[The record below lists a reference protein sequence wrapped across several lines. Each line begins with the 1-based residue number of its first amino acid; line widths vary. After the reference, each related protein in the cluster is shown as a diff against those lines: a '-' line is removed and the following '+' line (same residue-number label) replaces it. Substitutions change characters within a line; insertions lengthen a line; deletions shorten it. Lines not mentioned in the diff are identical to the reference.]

1 MSGPSWTGDTESPQ
15 SSVLGPQEG
24 RRLRGNAL
32 RLGLTMQNSFPI
44 PPPDAVKISL
54 IMKSNWMSQPLSETD
69 PQIAAA
75 LDDEARRQHEG
86 LELIAS
92 ENFVSEAVLEAMGS
106 VFTNKYAEGYP
117 GKRYY
122 GGCEYADVVENLA
135 RDRARE
141 LFGAEYAN
149 VQPHAGSQAN
159 MAAYAAVLQPGD
171 TILGLNLAH
180 GGHLTHGHHLNFS
193 GKTYRIVPYGVTK
206 ETETIDY
213 DDLEKLAEKERPKL
227 IIGGGSAYPRIID
240 FARMRQI
247 ADKVGALY
255 LVDMAHFAGLVA
267 GGVHPSPVPHAHIVT
282 STTHKT
288 LRGPRAGMILS
299 KQEFAAGIDKVVFPG
314 MQGGPLVHIIAA
326 KAVCFRE
333 ALQPDFRDY
342 ARQVVANAKVLAET
356 LAAEGFRIIS
366 GGTDTHLML
375 VDVFSKGMLGSEAEK
390 ALGEAGITVNKNA
403 IPFDVN
409 PPMKPSGIRIGTPAL
424 TTRGMKESEM
434 RQVGHWISEA
444 LHNRTDA
451 ATLARIRKKVLE
463 LAEAFP
469 LYPERRAKAQA
480 EVRA

>member
-1 MSGPSWTGDTESPQ
+1 MND
-15 SSVLGPQEG
+15 
-24 RRLRGNAL
+24 RMYR
-32 RLGLTMQNSFPI
+32 
-44 PPPDAVKISL
+44 
-54 IMKSNWMSQPLSETD
+54 PLYQID

-75 LDDEARRQHEG
+75 IDNETRRQHEG

-92 ENFVSEAVLEAMGS
+92 ENFVSEAVLEAAGS

-122 GGCEYADVVENLA
+122 GGCEFTDVVEELA
-135 RDRARE
+135 RERAKQ
-141 LFGAEYAN
+141 LFGAEHVN

-193 GKTYRIVPYGVTK
+193 GKTYKIVPYGVTR

-213 DDLEKLAEKERPKL
+213 DEMERLAQNERPKL

-247 ADKVGALY
+247 ADKVGALF
-255 LVDMAHFAGLVA
+255 LVDMAHFSGLVA
-267 GGVHPSPVPHAHIVT
+267 GHAHPSPVPHAHIVT

-288 LRGPRAGMILS
+288 LRGPRSGMILS
-299 KQEFAAGIDKVVFPG
+299 KAEFGAAIDKTVFPG

-326 KAVCFRE
+326 KAVCFLE
-333 ALQPDFRDY
+333 ALQPEFKDY
-342 ARQVVANAKVLAET
+342 ARQVVANAKVLAST
-356 LAAEGFRIIS
+356 LSDAGYRIIS
-366 GGTDTHLML
+366 GGTDTHVML
-375 VDVFSKGMLGSEAEK
+375 VDVFAKGMLGSAAEK

-403 IPFDVN
+403 IPFDTN

-424 TTRGMKESEM
+424 TTRGMRETEM
-434 RQVGHWISEA
+434 RQVGLWIADA
-444 LHNRTDA
+444 LAKHEDVA
-451 ATLARIRKKVLE
+451 ALAKIKRQVLE
-463 LAEAFP
+463 LAEEFP
-469 LYPERRAKAQA
+469 LYAERRARAQA

>member
-1 MSGPSWTGDTESPQ
+1 
-15 SSVLGPQEG
+15 
-24 RRLRGNAL
+24 
-32 RLGLTMQNSFPI
+32 
-44 PPPDAVKISL
+44 
-54 IMKSNWMSQPLSETD
+54 MKNPMYRPLFEAD

-75 LDDEARRQHEG
+75 IDNETRRQHEG

-92 ENFVSEAVLEAMGS
+92 ENFVSEAVLEAAGS

-122 GGCEYADVVENLA
+122 GGCEFADVVENLA
-135 RDRARE
+135 RDRAKQ
-141 LFGAEYAN
+141 LFGAEHAN

-159 MAAYAAVLQPGD
+159 MEAYAAVLQPGD

-193 GKTYRIVPYGVTK
+193 GKTYKIVPYGVTK

-213 DDLEKLAEKERPKL
+213 DALEKLAEKERPKL

-247 ADKVGALY
+247 ADKVGALF

-267 GGVHPSPVPHAHIVT
+267 GGAHPSPVPHAHIVT

-299 KQEFAAGIDKVVFPG
+299 KAEFAHAIDKVVFPG
-314 MQGGPLVHIIAA
+314 MQGGPLVHIMAA
-326 KAVCFRE
+326 KAVCFLE
-333 ALQPDFRDY
+333 AMQPEFRDY
-342 ARQVVANAKVLAET
+342 ARQVVANAKVLAQT
-356 LAAEGFRIIS
+356 LADEGFRIIS

-403 IPFDVN
+403 IPFDTN
-409 PPMKPSGIRIGTPAL
+409 PPMKPSGIRIGSPAL
-424 TTRGMKESEM
+424 TTRGMKEPEM
-434 RQVGHWISEA
+434 RQMGHWIAEA
-444 LHNRTDA
+444 LLQRTDA
-451 ATLARIRKKVLE
+451 AVLTKVRKQVLDLARRFRSMPS
-463 LAEAFP
+463 AGP
-469 LYPERRAKAQA
+469 GRRQKCGHN
-480 EVRA
+480 